1 MNLFRQL
8 QTYNYEQLIFCHD
21 AASGLK
27 AIICIH
33 DTTLGP
39 ALGGCRMWPYASE
52 EEAVADVLRLARAM
66 TYKAA
71 AAGLNLGG
79 GKSVIIGDPHK
90 DKSEAL
96 FRALGRYVQSLGGR
110 YIITEDVGT
119 TERDM
124 DWLHMETDYV
134 TGMTPVDGAGGNP
147 GPATAYGVYLGMKA
161 AAKTVCGSDSLSGK
175 RVAVQGLGSVGF
187 ALCERLHREG
197 AELIVSDIR
206 AEAVQRAVEA
216 FGAQAVEPGDI
227 YRVDCDI
234 FAPCALGGVL
244 NDETIPQLK
253 AKIVAGS
260 ANNQLLEDR
269 HGVELQKRGILYAPD
284 YVINAGGLIHV
295 ADEWQ
300 GYRRERAYKKIET
313 IYDNLLHV
321 FAIARREGMA
331 THEAADRLAEERIA
345 RMGKVRSN
353 FLQHEKTGVPKHVR
367 WDG

>member
-1 MNLFRQL
+1 MELFHQL
-8 QTYNYEQLIFCHD
+8 QKHDYEQLVFCHD

-52 EEAVADVLRLARAM
+52 AEAVTDVLRLARAM

-79 GKSVIIGDPHK
+79 GKSVVIGDPAS

-124 DWLHMETDYV
+124 DWIQMETDYV
-134 TGMTPVDGAGGNP
+134 TGVTPVDGAGGNP

-161 AAKTVCGSDSLSGK
+161 AAKTVYGNDSLAGK
-175 RVAVQGLGSVGF
+175 RIAVQGLGSVGL
-187 ALCERLHREG
+187 ALCDWLHREG
-197 AELIVSDIR
+197 AILIVSDIR
-206 AEAVQRAVEA
+206 PESVRRAVEA
-216 FGAQAVEPGDI
+216 YGAQAVETGDI
-227 YRVDCDI
+227 YDVECDI

-244 NDETIPQLK
+244 NDETIPRLK
-253 AKIVAGS
+253 AQIVAGS
-260 ANNQLLEDR
+260 ANNQLLDDG
-269 HGVELQKRGILYAPD
+269 HGRQLQERGILYAPD

-300 GYRRERAYKKIET
+300 GYNRERAYKKIET

-321 FAIARREGMA
+321 FAIARREGIP
-331 THEAADRLAEERIA
+331 TQQAADRLAEERIA
-345 RMGKVRSN
+345 KMARVKSN
-353 FLQHEKTGVPKHVR
+353 FLRHEKNR
-367 WDG
+367 NI

>member
-1 MNLFRQL
+1 MNLFGQL
-8 QTYNYEQLIFCHD
+8 QKYDYEQLIFCYD

-27 AIICIH
+27 GIICIH

-39 ALGGCRMWPYASE
+39 ALGGCRMWPYATE
-52 EEAVADVLRLARAM
+52 EEAVIDVLRLARAM

-79 GKSVIIGDPHK
+79 GKSVIIGDPTK
-90 DKSEAL
+90 DKTEAL
-96 FRALGRYVQSLGGR
+96 FRAMGRYVQSLGGR
-110 YIITEDVGT
+110 YIIAEDVGT

-124 DWLHMETDYV
+124 DWLHMETDFV
-134 TGMTPVDGAGGNP
+134 TGMTPVDGVGGNP
-147 GPATAYGVYLGMKA
+147 APLTAYGVFMGIKA
-161 AAKTVCGSDSLSGK
+161 AAKTVFGTDSLAGR

-197 AELIVSDIR
+197 AELVVSDIR
-206 AEAVQRAVEA
+206 SESVQRAVET
-216 FGAQAVEPGDI
+216 FGAQAVEPENI
-227 YRVDCDI
+227 YDVECDI
-234 FAPCALGGVL
+234 FSPCALGGVI
-244 NDETIPQLK
+244 NDGTIPRLK

-269 HGVELQKRGILYAPD
+269 HGMELKKRGILYAPD

-300 GYRRERAYKKIET
+300 GYNRERVYKKIEN

-321 FAIARREGMA
+321 FDIARRDDI
-331 THEAADRLAEERIA
+331 TTQQAADRMAEARIA
-345 RMGKVRSN
+345 QMAKVRSN
-353 FLQHEKTGVPKHVR
+353 FVHHEKTGMPKHVY
-367 WDG
+367 